1 MTDDPFNDYLWDRRG
16 DPDGDVRHF
25 EVLLE
30 RYRFNKPIRMP
41 AAQPGRRRWLWYAA
55 TAATAAAAVV
65 AFAAYVA
72 LIPVL
77 GQPGAVWAV
86 VARAGQPTVSGVAIL
101 GSGTLAEGGVVQTDA
116 SSRAEIRAGRIGRIE
131 VEPGSR
137 VRLLSTSTGRH
148 RLAVDRGRIVA
159 RLWSPP
165 FTFGFVTPA
174 ADAFDVGC
182 AFTMD
187 VDGRGA
193 ATVRVT
199 SGWVQLETLDRQQL
213 IPEGALAV
221 AEPGKGLGTPFFDDA
236 STAFKKALHALDFE
250 PMTAADRSDQLA
262 MLLREARRQDV
273 YTFLRLNRALSPQE
287 RGVAY
292 DRIALLSTPPGGAT
306 RAGMVA
312 DDGAMLDAW
321 RRTLGF
327 PEVKRWWLHWT
338 DAFGPLNRDQ

>member
-1 MTDDPFNDYLWDRRG
+1 MTDDPFNEYLWDRRG
-16 DPDGDVRHF
+16 NPDGEVRHL
-25 EVLLE
+25 ERLLE
-30 RYRFNKPIRMP
+30 RYRFN
-41 AAQPGRRRWLWYAA
+41 QPVRIPVARPGRRWLWYAGTVA
-55 TAATAAAAVV
+55 VAAVV
-65 AFAAYVA
+65 VFTAWVA

-77 GQPGAVWAV
+77 GQPGRVWRV
-86 VARAGQPTVSGVAIL
+86 VTRAGQPTVSGAAID
-101 GSGTLAEGGVVQTDA
+101 GSGSLAEGGVVQTDA

-148 RLAVDRGRIVA
+148 RLAVDRGRIAA

-187 VDGRGA
+187 VDDRGA

-199 SGWVQLETLDRQQL
+199 SGWVQLETPNRQQL
-213 IPEGALAV
+213 IPEGAMAV

-236 STAFKKALHALDFE
+236 STTFKNALHALDFE
-250 PMTAADRSDQLA
+250 PMTAADRSAQLA
-262 MLLREARRQDV
+262 TLLQEARRRDV
-273 YTFLRLNRALSPQE
+273 YTFLRLNRGLTPQE
-287 RGVAY
+287 RGAVY
-292 DRIALLSTPPGGAT
+292 DRISLLSAAPSGVT
-306 RAGMVA
+306 RAGIVA

-327 PEVKRWWLHWT
+327 PEIKRWWLHWA
-338 DAFGPLNRDQ
+338 DAFGPAN